1 MDQKEI
7 CQDIIGEKIQ
17 QRQTSY
23 NILARNDMSDNTFLS
38 FVKMLCLK
46 KYCITLSRSLILL
59 FIINHLLWRCS
70 CFLRFS
76 YNDVY

>member
-7 CQDIIGEKIQ
+7 CQDVIGEKTK

-23 NILARNDMSDNTFLS
+23 NILARNGMSDNTFLS

-46 KYCITLSRSLILL
+46 RCCIPLL
-59 FIINHLLWRCS
+59 E
-70 CFLRFS
+70 
-76 YNDVY
+76 V

>member
-17 QRQTSY
+17 QRQSSY

-46 KYCITLSRSLILL
+46 RCCITLLE
-59 FIINHLLWRCS
+59 
-70 CFLRFS
+70 
-76 YNDVY
+76 V

>member
-7 CQDIIGEKIQ
+7 CQEIIGEKIQ

-38 FVKMLCLK
+38 FFKMLCLK
-46 KYCITLSRSLILL
+46 KYCITLLE
-59 FIINHLLWRCS
+59 
-70 CFLRFS
+70 
-76 YNDVY
+76 V